1 MPDVIFSGPYTEWG
15 TNVQC
20 HGGVG
25 TLNISILG
33 GSPPYTYQWH
43 NSSGTLVSTSKNLVS
58 FPAGVYTL
66 SLYKSGNHSD
76 WNFTMSE
83 PSAINISLETSTFN
97 GGYNISQNGGSD
109 GWINCNVTG
118 GVPSYYYQWSNSS
131 NDYGISSLSA
141 GMYSVT
147 VTDENGCT
155 ATSSRTLTAPP
166 VPLNIVSIV
175 SPLHHGYNISCNG
188 GNDGL
193 IDLTISGG
201 LPPYTYNWGSG
212 FYTQDRDSLPAGTYT
227 VIVDDNIPG
236 GQDTAYIILTQPAAL
251 TLGLFPQI
259 FPNGFN
265 TSCYNCNDGKITTAV
280 GGGTSPYTY
289 LWSNGKTTTFID
301 SLPKGMDTVTV
312 TDNNGCK
319 IKQSIEL
326 TSVFEGWKIGGNN
339 DIDTSKQFM
348 GTKDN
353 KDLIFKTNNIKRMT
367 VKANGTIEMNRPLKI
382 FHDTTTTAIND
393 KRLVF
398 AHADGTIDFDGG
410 EVNGPLPC
418 ESIIEFPWSK
428 IVNNIGCPQADLNDI
443 FLRLNYR
450 NVGIGTISPN
460 EKLHIIGTTR
470 FGNVAN
476 LTDYLNIGNDGNS
489 KINSYGTGDLLINYN
504 STQNVK
510 ICTGGYGS
518 LRGDVTTG
526 GNTFLATLSG
536 KVSVGNPPS
545 LPGSYKLYVAGGI
558 LTEKLR
564 VADPTSSYWADYVFD
579 KKYNLLSLAE
589 LNSFILKNK
598 HLPGIPTSE
607 EVKKEGI
614 DIGEMQGKLLQK
626 IEELTLYVIKQQN
639 EIDQLKKNINK

>member
-33 GSPPYTYQWH
+33 GSPPYTYQWR

-58 FPAGVYTL
+58 FPAGVYTV
-66 SLYKSGNHSD
+66 SLYKNGNHSD

-97 GGYNISQNGGSD
+97 GGYNISQNGGND

-118 GVPSYYYQWSNSS
+118 GVPSYYYQWSNST
-131 NDYGISSLSA
+131 NDNGITSLSA
-141 GMYSVT
+141 GTYSVT

-166 VPLNIVSIV
+166 APLNIVSIT

-188 GNDGL
+188 GSNGL
-193 IDLTISGG
+193 IDVTISGG
-201 LPPYTYNWGSG
+201 LPPYSYNWGSG

-236 GQDTAYIILTQPAAL
+236 GQDTAEITLTQPAAL
-251 TLGLFPQI
+251 TLGLFSQI

-265 TSCYNCNDGKITTAV
+265 TSCYNCNDGKITTSV
-280 GGGTSPYTY
+280 GGGASPYTY

-301 SLPKGMDTVTV
+301 SLAKGMDTVTV

-326 TSVFEGWKIGGNN
+326 TSVFEGWKIGGNT

-353 KDLIFKTNNIKRMT
+353 KDIIFKTNNIKRMT
-367 VKANGTIEMNRPLKI
+367 VKANGTIEMNSPLKI
-382 FHDTTTTAIND
+382 SHATTISNSY
-393 KRLVF
+393 RIVY
-398 AHADGTIDFDGG
+398 AHADGTIDYDRG
-410 EVNGPLPC
+410 EIAGPTQRC
-418 ESIIEFPWSK
+418 NSK
-428 IVNNIGCPQADLNDI
+428 SVIAWTQTYENTDCPTRDTNDI
-443 FLRLNYR
+443 FLNLKYR
-450 NVGIGTISPN
+450 NVGIGSSNPL
-460 EKLHIIGTTR
+460 EKLHIIGNAR
-470 FGNVAN
+470 FGRSAN
-476 LTDYLNIGNDGNS
+476 ATDYLNIGNDGNS
-489 KINSYGTGDLLINYN
+489 KINSYGNGDLLINYN
-504 STQNVK
+504 SIQNVK
-510 ICTGGYGS
+510 ICTGTS
-518 LRGDVTTG
+518 RGDVTIG
-526 GNTFLATLSG
+526 GNAYLATLSG
-536 KVSVGNPPS
+536 KVGIGNPPS
-545 LPGSYKLYVAGGI
+545 YPGSYKLYVTGGI

-564 VADPTSSYWADYVFD
+564 VADPASNYWADYVFD

-607 EVKKEGI
+607 EVKKDGI

-626 IEELTLYVIKQQN
+626 IEELTLYIIKQQN
-639 EIDQLKKNINK
+639 EIDQLKEKIKK

>member
-1 MPDVIFSGPYTEWG
+1 MTG
-15 TNVQC
+15 VQTC
-20 HGGVG
+20 A
-25 TLNISILG
+25 LPIL
-33 GSPPYTYQWH
+33 
-43 NSSGTLVSTSKNLVS
+43 
-58 FPAGVYTL
+58 
-66 SLYKSGNHSD
+66 
-76 WNFTMSE
+76 SE
-83 PSAINISLETSTFN
+83 PSAINISLEASTFN

-131 NDYGISSLSA
+131 NDYEITSLSA
-141 GMYSVT
+141 GTYSVT

-166 VPLNIVSIV
+166 VPLNIVSIT

-188 GNDGL
+188 ENDGL

-236 GQDTAYIILTQPAAL
+236 GQDTAHITLTQPVAL
-251 TLGLFPQI
+251 SLGLFPQI

-367 VKANGTIEMNRPLKI
+367 VKANGSIEMNSPLKI
-382 FHDTTTTAIND
+382 SHATITNND
-393 KRLVF
+393 YRIVY
-398 AHADGTIDFDGG
+398 AHADGTLDFDGG
-410 EVNGPLPC
+410 EAVNGTTDC
-418 ESIIEFPWSK
+418 VSRFEDAWIRII
-428 IVNNIGCPQADLNDI
+428 NNTGCPAINTNDI
-443 FLRLNYR
+443 YLKSSLRNVAIGSSAVPLARLDVFGGIRSSDLSGPTGFNIVYVNGDGILKKLDSPVLTQNLNVLHGDGTWGVLPTGSNAWISNGTNIYNNPLNT
-450 NVGIGTISPN
+450 NVGIGTQIPQA
-460 EKLHIIGTTR
+460 KLQIDH
-470 FGNVAN
+470 
-476 LTDYLNIGNDGNS
+476 
-489 KINSYGTGDLLINYN
+489 N
-504 STQNVK
+504 STN
-510 ICTGGYGS
+510 
-518 LRGDVTTG
+518 
-526 GNTFLATLSG
+526 
-536 KVSVGNPPS
+536 
-545 LPGSYKLYVAGGI
+545 GGI
-558 LTEKLR
+558 LFNR
-564 VADPTSSYWADYVFD
+564 QSNNTS
-579 KKYNLLSLAE
+579 
-589 LNSFILKNK
+589 
-598 HLPGIPTSE
+598 HSE
-607 EVKKEGI
+607 I
-614 DIGEMQGKLLQK
+614 RF
-626 IEELTLYVIKQQN
+626 N
-639 EIDQLKKNINK
+639 